1 MAVAA
6 EFGIWIG
13 SRWLPRAVV
22 VVVAVAAAVAD
33 VVGDAR
39 AARRT
44 GSLGGKSCPLV
55 RAPVW

>member
-1 MAVAA
+1 MSRAV
-6 EFGIWIG
+6 
-13 SRWLPRAVV
+13 VV

-33 VVGDAR
+33 VVDDAR